1 MLKNYSILI
10 IIVISIWNCSTST
23 EQSKETKAVE
33 TPTNTPMN
41 YTSFGD
47 KITPEDALSFE
58 EVMTQLENKDSI
70 AVKMT
75 GTVNAVCQAKGCW
88 MNISSEKMATKEMFV
103 KFKDYGFFV
112 PKDCSGKTAIMGGY
126 AFREV
131 TSIDELRHY
140 AEDEGKS
147 KEEIAAITEPVEE
160 LKFMAS
166 GVLLADK
173 GE

>member
-88 MNISSEKMATKEMFV
+88 MNISSEKTL
-103 KFKDYGFFV
+103 YFFFA
-112 PKDCSGKTAIMGGY
+112 KAIY
-126 AFREV
+126 FRLV
-131 TSIDELRHY
+131 V
-140 AEDEGKS
+140 A
-147 KEEIAAITEPVEE
+147 
-160 LKFMAS
+160 
-166 GVLLADK
+166 
-173 GE
+173 